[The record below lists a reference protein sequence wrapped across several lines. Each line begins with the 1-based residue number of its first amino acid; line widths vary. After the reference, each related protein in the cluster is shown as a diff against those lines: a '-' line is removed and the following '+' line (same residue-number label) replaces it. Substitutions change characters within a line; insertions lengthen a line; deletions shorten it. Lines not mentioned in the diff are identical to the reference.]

1 MWACV
6 GLVVYVAGLAWV
18 LLFPLMSLSTGELK
32 PRSLYIDEH
41 ALLINSGTKYLYA
54 HASTSNSVVD
64 AVKANGVEDSSL
76 CSVFHCQELYM
87 SNITTQPIIHIQLH
101 NRHLETI
108 VVSFI
113 VSSNSSNHYI
123 TSIAKQIK
131 DTKWIAKNILL
142 LVIYQDCAID
152 KCGNHNNELRYSA
165 VMEQWFQQHYHN
177 RFGLLRQN
185 FIVDLTQVNNA
196 SVSDTMTE
204 LLYVGIDGQL
214 PNMDLIAAALAIL
227 PPHVVVDGRSKR
239 YANMHEKENPLE
251 YLRLSSLPRALQQ
264 VIPYFYRVI
273 SNFDGILNVNEYFHR
288 LIGLLE
294 HLLASINGP
303 SGIHGQFQLRNID
316 SLTLRYLNQ
325 SAYDMTNDVMKL
337 VRIANNLHEELHH
350 SHFYYLM
357 MGHRHFVSIM
367 EFATNYLL
375 LVTPILLAYLLHC
388 RATQSEITELK
399 ANGTAQVSQVLLEF
413 GVNLLAFFVSYHFQK
428 QFPRTDFAVETVL
441 FVATQ
446 FNALRKTNQITK
458 LTILR
463 DKIYVLLSIA
473 AYLVAILYGGVAHYS
488 LMLPIVVITS
498 PIILLISQELIANRT
513 FIVTVIAIIICGLC
527 NPMSAKYLLNHTGVM
542 ESHSSIQASSTVFLL
557 CLVAFIL
564 FGLAFKL
571 LFALHL

>member
-1 MWACV
+1 MWVCA
-6 GLVVYVAGLAWV
+6 GLAVYVAGLAWV
-18 LLFPLMSLSTGELK
+18 LLFPLVSLSTGELK

-41 ALLINSGTKYLYA
+41 ALLINSGTKYLYS
-54 HASTSNSVVD
+54 HASTSNSVID
-64 AVKANGVEDSSL
+64 AVSENGVEDGSI
-76 CSVFHCQELYM
+76 CSIFHCQELYM
-87 SNITTQPIIHIQLH
+87 SNITTQPIIHVQLH
-101 NRHLETI
+101 TRHLETI

-142 LVIYQDCAID
+142 LVIYQDCTID
-152 KCGNHNNELRYSA
+152 KCGNRNIGLRYSA

-185 FIVDLTQVNNA
+185 FIIDLTQINNA

-204 LLYVGIDGQL
+204 LLYIGIDGQL

-251 YLRLSSLPRALQQ
+251 YLRMSSLPRVLQQ
-264 VIPYFYRVI
+264 VIPYFYQI
-273 SNFDGILNVNEYFHR
+273 MSNFDGILKVNEYFNR

-294 HLLASINGP
+294 HLMASIDGP

-325 SAYDMTNDVMKL
+325 SSYDITNDIMKL
-337 VRIANNLHEELHH
+337 VRVANNLHEELHH

-357 MGHRHFVSIM
+357 MGHRHFVSIT
-367 EFATNYLL
+367 EFATSYLL
-375 LVTPILLAYLLHC
+375 LVTPILLAYFLHC
-388 RATQSEITELK
+388 RAIQSDIAELK
-399 ANGTAQVSQVLLEF
+399 ASGTAQVSQVLLEF
-413 GVNLLAFFVSYHFQK
+413 GVNLVAFFLYYYFQK
-428 QFPRTDFAVETVL
+428 QFPRADFAMETVL

-446 FNALRKTNQITK
+446 FNALRKTKQITK

-473 AYLVAILYGGVAHYS
+473 TYSVAALYGGVAHYS

-498 PIILLISQELIANRT
+498 PIILFIAMELSANRT
-513 FIVTVIAIIICGLC
+513 LIVTVIAIIISGLC
-527 NPMSAKYLLNHTGVM
+527 NPMSAKYLLNHTGIM
-542 ESHSSIQASSTVFLL
+542 ESHNSIQPSNTVFLWS
-557 CLVAFIL
+557 LVAFIL
-564 FGLAFKL
+564 FGLAFKA